1 MSFFIKGKKK
11 DRGGSASR
19 GIKRKIGRPQN
30 GRNEE
35 VSSESE
41 NEGEQIQTKVSEEAE
56 LQETAQEKRL
66 RLTKLYLEQLRK
78 EEEEKAENDDLHK
91 DAVADR
97 LKEHLMEQRGCLM
110 RLVAKEVQQPDPS
123 SLRLLRGHKLPVTC
137 LVITPD
143 DSHIISGSKDGAI
156 IKWNVQSG
164 KKVSTIAG
172 LKKGDATR
180 AGHRTQV
187 LCMSISSDGK
197 YLVSGDKGHLIQ
209 LWDAETCKH
218 LHTFKGHKDAISGL
232 SFRKGTH
239 ELYSA
244 SYDRSVKVWNVD
256 EMAYVETLFGHQD
269 AITGLDSLGRECC
282 VTAGGRDG
290 TLRVWKIVEES
301 QLVFQAPRASV
312 DCVQLI
318 NEMHM
323 VSGDDD
329 GSLML
334 WNVQKK
340 KPLVIVPHVH
350 GSIQGEAGQMCWVT
364 SVAALLNS
372 DLVASGSYD
381 GFLRL
386 WQCGKFFKSLVPI
399 LKIELAGFI
408 NALKFSSDGKF
419 IVAGVG
425 QEHRL
430 GRWWRYKDV
439 KNGVLIIPLSQEMPP
454 LQADGDEARESNS

>member
-197 YLVSGDKGHLIQ
+197 YL
-209 LWDAETCKH
+209 
-218 LHTFKGHKDAISGL
+218 GL